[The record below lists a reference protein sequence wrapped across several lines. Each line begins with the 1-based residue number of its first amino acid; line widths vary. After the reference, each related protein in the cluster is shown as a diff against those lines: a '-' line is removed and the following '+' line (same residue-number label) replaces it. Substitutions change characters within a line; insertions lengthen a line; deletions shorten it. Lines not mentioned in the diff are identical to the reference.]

1 MDRLTKSAH
10 FLVVRM
16 TFTFEEFDRLYI
28 WEIVQLY
35 GVSVSIISNQDPR
48 FTAQFL
54 EEFPKG
60 HGDTDEDEHIVSSV
74 DGRTVKEDYPGFKGH
89 AVSIRPELQGWLG

>member
-1 MDRLTKSAH
+1 
-10 FLVVRM
+10 M

-28 WEIVQLY
+28 REIVQLY
-35 GVSVSIISNQDPR
+35 GVSVSIISDWDPR

-54 EEFPKG
+54 EEFPEG

-74 DGRTVKEDYPGFKGH
+74 DGWTVKEDYPGFGGH
-89 AVSIRPELQGWLG
+89 AVSMRPRLQGWLG